1 MNREWLIYLNRL
13 LLLVL
18 SVIWL
23 VLYTIGSVR
32 GRLSSS
38 AGWLPVAAALGL
50 LYAFAGSLPVGFQ
63 RPSGVIANVAFLVIL
78 ARAVLA
84 ESLLLCVLVI
94 LLFGAPLL
102 LLLRKRS
109 APLPNWRGSGAA

>member
-1 MNREWLIYLNRL
+1 MSRGRLIYLNRL

-18 SVIWL
+18 SVIWV
-23 VLYTIGSVR
+23 VLYIIGSVR

-63 RPSGVIANVAFLVIL
+63 RPVGVIANLAFLVIL
-78 ARAVLA
+78 ARAVLG
-84 ESLLLCVLVI
+84 ESPLLGVLVI

-102 LLLRKRS
+102 LLLREPS
-109 APLPNWRGSGAA
+109 APLPSWRGSGAA